1 MRRVSFTMGAS
12 SAQILQDIQ
21 NVTLRSERLPIVQ
34 SLKRYLALVSEDKWD
49 SEEALA
55 LRKQL
60 DAWSNG
66 NEPALLRADMDIRMR
81 KFRRQRS

>member
-1 MRRVSFTMGAS
+1 M
-12 SAQILQDIQ
+12 
-21 NVTLRSERLPIVQ
+21 Q
-34 SLKRYLALVSEDKWD
+34 SLKRYLELVSEDKWD
-49 SEEALA
+49 SEEALT